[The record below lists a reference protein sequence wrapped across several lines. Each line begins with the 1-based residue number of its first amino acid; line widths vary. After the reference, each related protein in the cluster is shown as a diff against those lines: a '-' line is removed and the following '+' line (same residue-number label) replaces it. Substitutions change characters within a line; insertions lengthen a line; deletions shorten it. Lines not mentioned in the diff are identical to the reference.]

1 MNNRVDYYNAI
12 QSSLAI
18 PAGRPVVFIDG
29 VICEFLE
36 VAEIVRAANP
46 AFGSARFIYNPSACD
61 NSTIVPAEQVET
73 VAPMGKS
80 ISVRQLYDGGIGR
93 ALPEGVSIF
102 EGQIERIETNIDDNG
117 EVVQIV
123 AKDLAAVL
131 DRITIYGKRVLTT
144 DGQTLF
150 LDGAKTIFN
159 ENNEPDAAKE
169 TFHQAGQS
177 YTVFEKKTDNAVHWS
192 YGKIIHYLLC
202 EYSQVGKLMIPSV
215 GQLEMVTNNYTAGEI
230 NVNGLS
236 LISAVEKCCEDVGI
250 RFKFVWRNEANGPA
264 VGITFYRQ
272 GRGAEVE
279 LNCQPAGQSLTISTT
294 NIYKLNSSRDLW
306 PVTHRY
312 IGWGDY
318 REFETTFDLIKAW
331 DSSLQGGPRADYST
345 TSGNFEPL
353 RDVYRKWCLNEAG
366 DYTDAPY
373 SQGDAFDFTR
383 IFGSDKYLRRARV
396 FAKALSCDDYGD
408 SFGFY
413 LEVSYDS
420 GDNWAQYADDFDVLN
435 DECGVWLSDVD
446 FSDAV
451 WNAAVAGT
459 LRFRITATVQSD
471 ERLSYTIALGPVDS
485 TVEVIDHLIDKSSV
499 FEYRKVSPRS
509 IFANYP
515 ADEADDTEPL
525 VGFIRRHTES
535 ECDSNSNV
543 FETVDVMTP
552 MIAMDYRVGDRVTSS
567 PDSRD
572 ILGARADNRSLF
584 WIEKITMDF
593 QKQCTKLKVLRR
605 RAYD

>member
-1 MNNRVDYYNAI
+1 MNNRIDYYNAI
-12 QSSLAI
+12 QSGIAI

-29 VICEFLE
+29 VICELLE
-36 VAEIVRAANP
+36 VVEIIRAANP
-46 AFGSARFIYNPSACD
+46 AFGNATFIYNPSACD
-61 NSTIVPAEQVET
+61 NSTIVAAEQAET

-80 ISVRQLYDGGIGR
+80 ISVRQLYDGGIGK

-102 EGQIERIETNIDDNG
+102 EGQIERIETNIDDEG
-117 EVVQIV
+117 EVVQII
-123 AKDLAAVL
+123 AKDLAAEL
-131 DRITIYGKRVLTT
+131 YRITVYGKRVLTT

-159 ENNEPDAAKE
+159 ENNEADAAKE
-169 TFHQAGQS
+169 TSPQAGQS
-177 YTVFEKKTDNAVHWS
+177 YTVFEKKADNAMHWS

-215 GQLEMVTNNYTAGEI
+215 EQLEAVTNNYTAGEI

-236 LISAVEKCCEDVGI
+236 LVGAIEKCCEDVGV
-250 RFKFVWRNEANGPA
+250 RFKFIRRNEANGPA
-264 VGITFYRQ
+264 AGITFYRQ

-279 LNCQPAGQSLTISTT
+279 LNCQPAGQSLCISMT
-294 NIYKLNSSRDLW
+294 NIYKLNSSRDFW

-318 REFETTFDLIKAW
+318 RKFEATFDLIKAW

-373 SQGDAFDFTR
+373 SQGDTFDFTQ
-383 IFGSDKYLRRARV
+383 IFGNDKYLRRARI
-396 FAKALSCDDYGD
+396 FAKALSCDGNGD
-408 SFGFY
+408 SLGFY

-420 GDNWAQYADDFDVLN
+420 GSNWAQHTDDFDVLD

-471 ERLSYTIALGPVDS
+471 ERLSWSIALGS
-485 TVEVIDHLIDKSSV
+485 IASASEVIDHLIDKSSV
-499 FEYRKVSPRS
+499 FEYRKVTGKS
-509 IFANYP
+509 IFENGP
-515 ADEADDTEPL
+515 ADEADDTEL
-525 VGFIRRHTES
+525 LAGFVRRYAES
-535 ECDSNSNV
+535 ECNSNSNV
-543 FETVDVMTP
+543 FETVDVTTP
-552 MIAMDYRVGDRVTSS
+552 MIAMDFRVGDRVTSS

-593 QKQCTKLKVLRR
+593 QKQCTELKVLRR
-605 RAYD
+605 RIYD